1 MINTTNKSA
10 KMASFSSG
18 IMLSRSEAQRQKGD
32 ELRMRAAGIDPTKID
47 EQWLGEVMS
56 RRQKKEAKVDED
68 VEKEKKLAAE
78 LPMEKSEVVAKKPEG
93 RLTWLHK
100 ALVLAAKGRI
110 AVPQI
115 YSIIQSS
122 KFTSGVS
129 NKVGLKMK
137 GLVLA
142 NLHLFKKEQQKSL
155 QNGRLMDFSKDGGSG
170 SEEKKKSKKRKQSE
184 SYSGSSRSRSSR
196 SERRSSSVSR
206 SRKKKKKRKKEK
218 EKDRSRSHD
227 DRSHDE
233 KREKEKEREKE
244 SEDGVKKKKK
254 DKAAKEK
261 KEEKAAK
268 EEKAHKEKKEEK
280 SKKDK
285 SHKEEKVKEKPGK
298 DEKKSKAAREAAA
311 KLAQAEEEL
320 AKAAEEEQ
328 EEAEEEPEEL
338 DVAMSSTSFQE
349 ASQLDARFPPQAAP
363 AGAMGTVKMKL
374 SGWKPACL
382 RM

>member
-184 SYSGSSRSRSSR
+184 SYSASSRSRSSR
-196 SERRSSSVSR
+196 SERRSSSER

>member
-1 MINTTNKSA
+1 
-10 KMASFSSG
+10 
-18 IMLSRSEAQRQKGD
+18 MLSRSEAQRQKGD

-184 SYSGSSRSRSSR
+184 SYSASSRSRSRSSR
-196 SERRSSSVSR
+196 SSSER

-280 SKKDK
+280 SKKEK

-328 EEAEEEPEEL
+328 EEAEEEPEEVY
-338 DVAMSSTSFQE
+338 DAAMSSTSFQE
-349 ASQLDARFPPQAAP
+349 ASQFDERFPPQAAP

>member
-1 MINTTNKSA
+1 
-10 KMASFSSG
+10 
-18 IMLSRSEAQRQKGD
+18 MLSRSEAQRQKGD

-155 QNGRLMDFSKDGGSG
+155 QNGRLMDFSKDGASG
-170 SEEKKKSKKRKQSE
+170 SEEKKKSKKRKRTSD

-196 SERRSSSVSR
+196 SSSDR

-233 KREKEKEREKE
+233 KREREKEREKE

-268 EEKAHKEKKEEK
+268 EEKTHKEKKEEK
-280 SKKDK
+280 SKKEK

-338 DVAMSSTSFQE
+338 DTAMSSTSFQE
-349 ASQLDARFPPQAAP
+349 ASQFDARFPPQAAP

>member
-170 SEEKKKSKKRKQSE
+170 SEEKKKSKKRKHSE
-184 SYSGSSRSRSSR
+184 SYSGSSRSRSR
-196 SERRSSSVSR
+196 SSRSSSER

-244 SEDGVKKKKK
+244 SEDGAKKKKK

-280 SKKDK
+280 SKKEK

-320 AKAAEEEQ
+320 AKAAAEEEQ

-338 DVAMSSTSFQE
+338 DAAMSSTSFQE

>member
-1 MINTTNKSA
+1 
-10 KMASFSSG
+10 
-18 IMLSRSEAQRQKGD
+18 MLSRSEAQRQKGD

-68 VEKEKKLAAE
+68 VEKEKRLAAE
-78 LPMEKSEVVAKKPEG
+78 LPMEKSEVVSKKPEG

-110 AVPQI
+110 PVPQI
-115 YSIIQSS
+115 YNIIQSS

-129 NKVGLKMK
+129 SKVGLKMK
-137 GLVLA
+137 GLVSA

-155 QNGRLMDFSKDGGSG
+155 QSGRLMDFSKDGSSG
-170 SEEKKKSKKRKQSE
+170 SEEEKKKSKKRKHSD
-184 SYSGSSRSRSSR
+184 SYSASSHSRHSRSRSRSS
-196 SERRSSSVSR
+196 SRRSD
-206 SRKKKKKRKKEK
+206 SRKKKKKRKKEKDKEKEK

-227 DRSHDE
+227 DRSHE
-233 KREKEKEREKE
+233 KKDKEREKEKERDRD
-244 SEDGVKKKKK
+244 SDDAVKKKKK
-254 DKAAKEK
+254 DKTKDK

-268 EEKAHKEKKEEK
+268 EEKAHKEKNKEEK

-285 SHKEEKVKEKPGK
+285 SHKEDKVKEKAGK
-298 DEKKSKAAREAAA
+298 EDRKASKAAKEAAA
-311 KLAQAEEEL
+311 KLAAAEEEL
-320 AKAAEEEQ
+320 AKAREEEEQ
-328 EEAEEEPEEL
+328 EEDEPQEVPEAA
-338 DVAMSSTSFQE
+338 VSSYNFQD
-349 ASQLDARFPPQAAP
+349 ASQLDERFPPSAQA
-363 AGAMGTVKMKL
+363 AGAMGSVKMKL

>member
-184 SYSGSSRSRSSR
+184 SYSGSSRSRSR
-196 SERRSSSVSR
+196 SSRSSSER

-320 AKAAEEEQ
+320 AKAAAEEEQ

-338 DVAMSSTSFQE
+338 DAAMSSTSFQE

>member
-233 KREKEKEREKE
+233 KRAKEKEREKE